1 MKPLFAI
8 QNADQYIERFYIRL
22 VDFLPNF
29 IGAVIILVLG
39 LILMKVFRKIV
50 TRIMTRKEDMDPTA
64 IKFILDVTTW
74 VFRIILFVAVIG
86 KLGIETSSF
95 VAILGAA
102 GLAVGLSLQGSLSN
116 FAGGLL
122 IITFKPFRV
131 GDYIEAQGEGG
142 TVEEIQIFSTRLVT
156 PSNQVIYIPNGA
168 LSNGNIRNFSKL
180 DTRRA
185 EIIVGAAY
193 GSDVNHVKKVLTDII
208 ENDKAILKTPEPI
221 VRIKQLAD
229 NSVNFQVL
237 VWASNS
243 DYWQMLSDFQENVK
257 IYFDKEGI
265 EIPFPQRDIIIK
277 NIDGAKLP

>member
-8 QNADQYIERFYIRL
+8 QNVDQYIERFYIRL
-22 VDFLPNF
+22 VDFLPDF
-29 IGAVIILVLG
+29 ILAIAILVLG
-39 LILMKVFRKIV
+39 LIFMKVFRKIV

-74 VFRIILFVAVIG
+74 VFRIILFVVVIG
-86 KLGIETSSF
+86 QLGIETSSF